1 MTKETQNAAAAK
13 RENTCEESVKE
24 KNMEKSEHSSAG
36 EHRVYTAQVGGSNPS
51 ARTIR
56 FYEE

>member
-13 RENTCEESVKE
+13 RENTCEESEKE

-51 ARTIR
+51 ARTTL
-56 FYEE
+56 F